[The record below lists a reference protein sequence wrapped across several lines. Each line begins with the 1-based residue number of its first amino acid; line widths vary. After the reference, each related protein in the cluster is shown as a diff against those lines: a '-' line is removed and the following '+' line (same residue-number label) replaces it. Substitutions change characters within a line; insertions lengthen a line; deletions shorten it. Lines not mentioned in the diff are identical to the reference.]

1 MAVSAVYVAILRV
14 NIGGGQSEDA
24 HIETN
29 ISSTTA
35 GFNLKGGRYGILC
48 MGTAFGTV
56 TLQIQAADESTY
68 LGAATAISGNGVAVV
83 DLPPGLYRW
92 ALA

>member
-1 MAVSAVYVAILRV
+1 MPGDS
-14 NIGGGQSEDA
+14 
-24 HIETN
+24 HIVTN
-29 ISSTTA
+29 ISATTA
-35 GFNLKGGRYGILC
+35 AFNLKGGRYAITA
-48 MGTAFGTV
+48 MGTSFGTL

-68 LGAATAISGNGVAVV
+68 LTAATAISANGVALV